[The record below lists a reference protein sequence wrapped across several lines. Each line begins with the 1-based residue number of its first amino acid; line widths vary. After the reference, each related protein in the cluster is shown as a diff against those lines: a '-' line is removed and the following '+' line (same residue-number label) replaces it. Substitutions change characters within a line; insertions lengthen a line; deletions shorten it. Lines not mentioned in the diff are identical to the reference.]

1 MGELLDLP
9 NEVILIIFSFIPSRD
24 LWQNVR
30 ATCRHLSRLLADQKY
45 WKFKLQLARRLG
57 KRQRVHSVHLSEYD
71 LTASASFLSFNCA
84 KVEEERERWSDNS
97 LHRFVITTGHDGS
110 VDAVALMQ
118 SSSHKR
124 LCISGA
130 RDRALVVWDIDVM
143 ENEAVEEKWK
153 VYEVLDSHQGW
164 IWSLCKA
171 DNDTFFSSGW
181 DRFVKQWRIVDD
193 HVKVSTYHSVS
204 CITLMRIL
212 QIYMYEAKKYKE
224 GFKTFFFGSW
234 LILNFANPGSNY
246 LYSSGADGRIV
257 RVDKRMW
264 KTVSEMQLRTS
275 YSRSLSLLEGQ
286 LSCGTAD
293 GKILS
298 LDPESLEILN
308 V

>member
-1 MGELLDLP
+1 
-9 NEVILIIFSFIPSRD
+9 
-24 LWQNVR
+24 
-30 ATCRHLSRLLADQKY
+30 
-45 WKFKLQLARRLG
+45 
-57 KRQRVHSVHLSEYD
+57 
-71 LTASASFLSFNCA
+71 
-84 KVEEERERWSDNS
+84 
-97 LHRFVITTGHDGS
+97 
-110 VDAVALMQ
+110 MQ

-153 VYEVLDSHQGW
+153 VYEVLDSHQLVNEHEVNAAALCVINDEQTAICACASFDGLVTVLDPRN
-164 IWSLCKA
+164 SLQKI
-171 DNDTFFSSGW
+171 TQMS
-181 DRFVKQWRIVDD
+181 
-193 HVKVSTYHSVS
+193 YHRSAVYD
-204 CITLMRIL
+204 LAQL
-212 QIYMYEAKKYKE
+212 
-224 GFKTFFFGSW
+224 
-234 LILNFANPGSNY
+234 PGSNY

-275 YSRSLSLLEGQ
+275 YSRSLSVLEGQ

-308 V
+308 EMIRQIRLNMGSQMCITKNRRLMVFTPGLRPKLLYTLDRFDAEPSRASVHLF